1 MLSMTKKILIVGAG
15 IIGASLAYHL
25 AAKGAEV
32 SVLDANASV
41 GGVATPNTWGWINA
55 SWGNPEPY
63 AKLRMQ
69 SMRMWHALSSIKGL
83 DVNWCGGLMWDIP
96 TNDLKAYVT
105 QHNAW
110 GYGPRLVDRAEA
122 ISLEPTLLTP
132 PELAVHVAEEG
143 VIEPEAA
150 VRGFMSAALSAG
162 AVLKNAARVKR
173 LVMTNNR
180 ITGVMVGN
188 QVIEADEVVIAAG
201 VESAALLQT
210 VGLVLPLKESAA
222 IVVYTKPIGT
232 VLNGMIISP
241 DLELRQCADGR
252 LLAATDFVEGHE
264 QADIAEDVLKNIR
277 NLLRL
282 DRDLNLDDLRV
293 GYRPM
298 PQDGFPLVG
307 RMKKI
312 DGLYVAV
319 THSGITLAPA
329 IGAYCADEILNAHR
343 HEFLAPYNP
352 DRMIT
357 P

>member
-1 MLSMTKKILIVGAG
+1 MRDMAKKIVIIGSG

-32 SVLDANASV
+32 MVLEAAGKA

-69 SMRMWHALSSIKGL
+69 SMRLWHILGSAIGL
-83 DVNWCGGLMWDIP
+83 NVNWCGGLMWDIP
-96 TNDLKAYVT
+96 PEDLKTYVT
-105 QHNAW
+105 LHSAW
-110 GYGPRLVDRAEA
+110 GYRPRLVDRTEA
-122 ISLEPTLLTP
+122 IRLEPSLFSP

-150 VRGFMSAALSAG
+150 VRGFLDAALAEG
-162 AVLKNAARVKR
+162 AALKTAARVQR
-173 LVMTNNR
+173 LVMANNR
-180 ITGVMVGN
+180 ITGVLVGD
-188 QVIEADEVVIAAG
+188 QVIEADEVVVAAG
-201 VESAALLQT
+201 VESVGLLQS

-222 IVVYTKPIGT
+222 IVVYTKT
-232 VLNGMIISP
+232 VQTMLKGMIISP
-241 DLELRQCADGR
+241 DFELRQCPDGR
-252 LLAATDFVEGHE
+252 LLAATNFTEGRE
-264 QADIAEDVLKNIR
+264 QDEIAEDVLKNIR
-277 NLLRL
+277 KLLRFDQSLML
-282 DRDLNLDDLRV
+282 DEVRI

-298 PQDGFPLVG
+298 PVDGFPLTG

-329 IGAYCADEILNAHR
+329 IGAFGADEILDGVR
-343 HEFLAPYNP
+343 HELLALYHP
-352 DRMIT
+352 DRLMA
-357 P
+357 